1 MYKFLFIAILIV
13 FVSCQS
19 CKAQNIGKELGKI
32 FESYLDSGFTG
43 VILVVKN
50 DSVVLQ
56 KAYGFANEEKK
67 ILNTTKTLF
76 NVASIGKQFTAA
88 TVLLLE
94 EKGLLNTKDHVTKYT
109 GKLGGLKDSATIEHL
124 LLHSSGLFPEGFA
137 FDYSSKEA
145 FISSVSKSPLES
157 VPGEKWR
164 YSNAGYNL
172 LAAIV
177 EIITKEPFEDV
188 LYKMI
193 FQPAG
198 MSYTGFPWET
208 RIQKNLLATGYNGKG
223 EAQPPEVNVW
233 GARGPG
239 NLVTNTE
246 DVLKWYRAAWIGNK
260 IISAKIKERMLQD
273 YITGKETFSWNKGT
287 TATGKKF
294 YHKGAGRPDFESNI
308 MWWPDDNIF
317 LFFSINRDR
326 NLRKLIFRD
335 ISFYMNKL

>member
-1 MYKFLFIAILIV
+1 MYKSLFFVILII
-13 FVSCQS
+13 FISCQS
-19 CKAQNIGKELGKI
+19 CKAQNIGKDLGKI
-32 FESYLDSGFTG
+32 FESYIDSGFTG
-43 VILVVKN
+43 IVLVVKN
-50 DSVVLQ
+50 DSILLQ
-56 KAYGFANEEKK
+56 KGYGFANDEKK

-88 TVLLLE
+88 IVLLLE
-94 EKGLLNTKDHVTKYT
+94 EKGLVNTKDYIAKYT
-109 GKLGGLKDSATIEHL
+109 GRLGGLKDSATIEHL
-124 LLHSSGLFPEGFA
+124 LLHSSGLFQEGYA

-177 EIITKEPFEDV
+177 ETVTKETFEDV
-188 LYKMI
+188 LNKMI

-198 MSYTGFPWET
+198 MIYTGFPWEN
-208 RIQKNLLATGYNGKG
+208 RIQKNLLATGYNSKG
-223 EAQPPEVNVW
+223 EAQPPAVNVW
-233 GARGPG
+233 GTRGPG

-246 DVLKWYRAAWIGNK
+246 DILKWYRTAWVGNT
-260 IISAKIKERMLQD
+260 IIPAKIKERMLQD
-273 YITGKETFSWNKGT
+273 HIPGKETFSWNKGT

-294 YHKGAGRPDFESNI
+294 YHKGGGRPDFESNL

-317 LFFSINRDR
+317 LFFSINRDK
-326 NLRKLIFRD
+326 NLRRLIFRD
-335 ISFYMNKL
+335 ISAFMNKF